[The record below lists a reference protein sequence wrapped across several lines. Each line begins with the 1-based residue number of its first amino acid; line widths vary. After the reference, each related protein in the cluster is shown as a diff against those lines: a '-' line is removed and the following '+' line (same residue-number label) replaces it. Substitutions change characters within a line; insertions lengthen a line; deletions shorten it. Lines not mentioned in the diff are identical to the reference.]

1 MRSLFL
7 ILVSL
12 LLLPAGGCEDTDLR
26 LATEAGLEAVSA
38 VTLSD
43 EAVSELS
50 ARSAEYADGR
60 QTVAPPGSPY
70 ALRLRRLVADLRQQD
85 EYTFNYKVY
94 LDDRVN
100 AFAMGDGSIRI
111 YSGLMDLLDDG
122 ELRFVIG
129 HEMGHVVKE
138 HVRRKMQLAYAA
150 SAIRK
155 GVASQNSVLGDIAR
169 STLGGFMELLLN
181 AQFSQLEE
189 KAADDY
195 GLAFLR
201 QEGYD
206 PDDAV
211 SALQGLAALGNDHSF
226 LSSHPQPGERAQRLV
241 LQLQGKA
248 PPIEDVQQ
256 DIFGRIRAFC
266 STWLDLILEWTSS
279 LLSGPSSG

>member
-1 MRSLFL
+1 MRSVLL

-12 LLLPAGGCEDTDLR
+12 LLLTAGGCEDTDLR

-38 VTLSD
+38 VTLSE
-43 EAVSELS
+43 EAVSQLS
-50 ARSAEYADGR
+50 ARSAQYADSR

-70 ALRLRRLVADLRQQD
+70 ARRLQRLVGDLRQQD
-85 EYTFNYKVY
+85 GYTFNYKVY
-94 LDDRVN
+94 LDDTVN
-100 AFAMGDGSIRI
+100 AFAMGDGSIRV

-122 ELRFVIG
+122 QLRFVIG

-138 HVRRKMQLAYAA
+138 HVRRKMQLAFAA

-155 GVASQNSVLGDIAR
+155 GAASQSSLLGDIAR
-169 STLGGFMELLLN
+169 SALGGFLELLLN

-206 PDDAV
+206 PGDAV
-211 SALQGLAALGNDHSF
+211 SALQELAALGNDHSF
-226 LSSHPQPGERAQRLV
+226 LSSHPQPGQRAERLA

-248 PPIEDVQQ
+248 PPIEEVQRG
-256 DIFGRIRAFC
+256 IFGRLRAFC
-266 STWLDLILEWTSS
+266 SKWLNLILAWTAS
-279 LLSGPSSG
+279 LLPLVSSV